1 MAKVSTKLLD
11 EIGQSERFNATA
23 CMNCGICAAV
33 CPMETELLP
42 RKLFRYVV
50 LGLEEK
56 VLENTETIF
65 SCLLCRMCH
74 EDCTA
79 DVNIAENVRFLRGY
93 INRKVYK
100 I

>member
-1 MAKVSTKLLD
+1 MAKVSTKLLE
-11 EIGQSERFNATA
+11 EIGQSETFNATA

-33 CPMETELLP
+33 CPMEIDLLP

-93 INRKVYK
+93 INRKVHK